1 MVSQYTTAT
10 ELSFEDFKKLLQQ
23 QEKKQ
28 AESEDDLREA
38 FEVFDRDANG
48 FITVEELKLV
58 AKSLGETISDNDLE
72 EMIKH
77 ASGQDTKVSLKQ
89 FVEVYMKP

>member
-1 MVSQYTTAT
+1 M
-10 ELSFEDFKKLLQQ
+10 
-23 QEKKQ
+23 
-28 AESEDDLREA
+28 
-38 FEVFDRDANG
+38 FDRDANG

-77 ASGQDTKVSLKQ
+77 ASG
-89 FVEVYMKP
+89 